1 MLSKRI
7 WHTTSNAFFNQ
18 IKLLIKLPSYANDAI
33 STQLLLFPFLILNS
47 MIIGDLIMKIETI
60 FV

>member
-33 STQLLLFPFLILNS
+33 STQLLFPFLILNS